1 MNETAS
7 ASARHGDLAALL
19 TDEIGAGRFPVGGRF
34 PTEVEL
40 QERFGVGRHT
50 VREALKLL
58 AEQGMLGRRRKT
70 GTIVL
75 ADRPVAPYVHS
86 LRDLRG
92 LLDFAQNTRLEIR
105 HEGFASIAD
114 GTVGGFTE
122 LLGKRWFRIAGVRS
136 TRADGKPLCWS
147 EVLIPEAFTPDRAA
161 IHRGSEAIYE
171 VVMAHNN
178 LRLDY
183 VEQEVSA
190 TDLPRQ
196 HADLLHAEA
205 ESAALMVS
213 RRYVAHTGATFE
225 ISQNLYPAS
234 RYSVRSV
241 IRQRV

>member
-1 MNETAS
+1 MDAFRPKRNCRNAS
-7 ASARHGDLAALL
+7 ASAGTRSARRSSCWPSRACWAG
-19 TDEIGAGRFPVGGRF
+19 GARPA
-34 PTEVEL
+34 PSSSP
-40 QERFGVGRHT
+40 T
-50 VREALKLL
+50 VRW
-58 AEQGMLGRRRKT
+58 
-70 GTIVL
+70 
-75 ADRPVAPYVHS
+75 RPTSTACATS
-86 LRDLRG
+86 GG
-92 LLDFAQNTRLEIR
+92 LLDFAQNTRLAIR

-122 LLGKRWFRIAGVRS
+122 LLGKRWLRIAGVRS
-136 TRADGKPLCWS
+136 TRVDGKPLCWS
-147 EVLIPEAFTPDRAA
+147 EVLIPEPFAPDRAA

-225 ISQNLYPAS
+225 ISLNLYPAS